1 MDDFEKDT
9 MKYLCH
15 YLKLWADPYGQITGE
30 VKGSILPLSYEVL
43 IVTSNY
49 SIQKACQIM
58 EDHLLTTAINRRFTE
73 VNMMEMFKSSYTK
86 EWIE

>member
-1 MDDFEKDT
+1 MKSLTKWWDGYNKEKIVLIDDWEKDS

-49 SIQKACQIM
+49 SIQRAC
-58 EDHLLTTAINRRFTE
+58 
-73 VNMMEMFKSSYTK
+73 
-86 EWIE
+86 